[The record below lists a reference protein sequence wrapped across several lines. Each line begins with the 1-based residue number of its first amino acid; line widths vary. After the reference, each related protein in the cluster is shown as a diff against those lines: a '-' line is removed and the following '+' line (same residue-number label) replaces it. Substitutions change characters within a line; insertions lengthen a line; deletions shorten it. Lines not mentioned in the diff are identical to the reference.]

1 MAGASESDG
10 AARPCDE
17 DLGPARNA
25 THGEALQRYPGPG
38 RQDAQ
43 APLSDE
49 ERGGAMYLAGWVV
62 RQELARAFRH
72 EQEAVPLLQHLLLG
86 KDERL
91 SSADAAVA
99 YLEARELDGGLLRV
113 RAAVT
118 AWFVAIEQLVRQHR
132 TMAQLLQ
139 LRELVVGRC
148 ARAVH
153 QSSAVA
159 EKFAALLSCGEFEA
173 PLVPGLAQR
182 LATRYLHARA
192 AAFKKEVLQAI
203 NATAKDV
210 AIRTAL
216 KAGMVAKSGGK
227 PGKKQHVHFSRKV
240 LGELDSGALHG
251 LLTAVATTSPEL
263 LDDMIKDELVALLV
277 AYDPSQSGAKGAK
290 KADLRTQLV
299 AAIVAHDGFAK
310 VDNPKV
316 FKVKASV

>member
-159 EKFAALLSCGEFEA
+159 EKGKAQRANPALLGPMSSDGAQISTHALVAEPYSSATMRSGVVKAVLHLVRRVPCCG
-173 PLVPGLAQR
+173 GLPER
-182 LATRYLHARA
+182 HGDATKRPRDASPRLHAA
-192 AAFKKEVLQAI
+192 TWAF
-203 NATAKDV
+203 
-210 AIRTAL
+210 
-216 KAGMVAKSGGK
+216 G
-227 PGKKQHVHFSRKV
+227 
-240 LGELDSGALHG
+240 
-251 LLTAVATTSPEL
+251 
-263 LDDMIKDELVALLV
+263 
-277 AYDPSQSGAKGAK
+277 
-290 KADLRTQLV
+290 
-299 AAIVAHDGFAK
+299 
-310 VDNPKV
+310 
-316 FKVKASV
+316 